1 MEFNG
6 IDYTNESDFLDAIEE
21 HEARAE
27 FGKKFAAACALH
39 EKTLARQ
46 EKEKLPEGRRDSIP
60 TRAEAKITKR
70 KYSFICPECAAR
82 HDYELAEGG
91 EHEVVFRCPGSWCGR
106 RLRLYDFDAGA
117 YV

>member
-27 FGKKFAAACALH
+27 FGKKFAAACARH
-39 EKTLARQ
+39 EKTAGRQ

-60 TRAEAKITKR
+60 MRAEAKIAKR

-82 HDYELAEGG
+82 YDYELVEGG
-91 EHEVVFRCPGSWCGR
+91 EHEVVSHCLESWCGR
-106 RLRLYDFDAGA
+106 RLRPYDFDAGA